1 MKDYT
6 HLIERKG
13 LLLITKPLIQLNS
26 ILIVKLAD
34 KFRTGSVDNLTGK
47 NRKISQRRKDAKI
60 VLVGVVSET

>member
-60 VLVGVVSET
+60 VVVSET